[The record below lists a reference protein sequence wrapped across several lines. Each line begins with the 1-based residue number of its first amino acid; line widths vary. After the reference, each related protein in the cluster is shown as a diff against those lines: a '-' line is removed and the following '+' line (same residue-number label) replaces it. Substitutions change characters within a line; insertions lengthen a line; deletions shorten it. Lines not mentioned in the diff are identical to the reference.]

1 MPSHDTHHTPSHC
14 TSRLLRALG
23 VEDVEDGALRFS
35 LVHYN
40 TVADVDKLIEV
51 LESIGF

>member
-1 MPSHDTHHTPSHC
+1 MICRHGAFLAP
-14 TSRLLRALG
+14 RLLRALG

-40 TVADVDKLIEV
+40 TVEDVEKLIEV
-51 LESIGF
+51 LESVGF